1 MDVSEREFAGYFRAR
16 HDAVRRTACP
26 MCGDRDRASFVPAP
40 RWDAASRGRRSTVMP
55 AHLGPIMIAR
65 TRTLGLMGTPKGER
79 RRQELVTAAA
89 ELLRAG
95 GFDAVRHRAV
105 AEKAGLPLASTTYYF
120 ESLDDLVTAAVE
132 LTSREELGEGHQ
144 QLEAAPAEL
153 PELVLDLLLG
163 PESRGGGLE
172 AVLLRYER
180 LVGAGRRPYLAPL
193 MRALRGELDTLLADI
208 LARAGHPLDEVALRD
223 LVSLVDGAVISALI
237 EADPDPRAA
246 AREVLLRHL

>member
-1 MDVSEREFAGYFRAR
+1 
-16 HDAVRRTACP
+16 
-26 MCGDRDRASFVPAP
+26 
-40 RWDAASRGRRSTVMP
+40 
-55 AHLGPIMIAR
+55 
-65 TRTLGLMGTPKGER
+65 MGTAKGER

-120 ESLDDLVTAAVE
+120 GSLDDLVTAAVDR
-132 LTSREELGEGHQ
+132 TSRDELAEGRRRLDALDAESATPGE
-144 QLEAAPAEL
+144 PA
-153 PELVLDLLLG
+153 ELVLDLLLG
-163 PESRGGGLE
+163 PESRDGGLD

-193 MRALRGELDTLLADI
+193 MRELRHELDALLQEI
-208 LARAGHPLDEVALRD
+208 LARSGRSLGATELRD
-223 LVSLVDGAVISALI
+223 VVSLVDGEVISALI

>member
-1 MDVSEREFAGYFRAR
+1 
-16 HDAVRRTACP
+16 
-26 MCGDRDRASFVPAP
+26 
-40 RWDAASRGRRSTVMP
+40 
-55 AHLGPIMIAR
+55 
-65 TRTLGLMGTPKGER
+65 MGTPKGER
-79 RRQELVTAAA
+79 RRHELISAAA
-89 ELLRAG
+89 ALLRSG

-120 ESLDDLVTAAVE
+120 ESLDELVLAAVE
-132 LTSREELGEGHQ
+132 RTSRDELAEGHA
-144 QLEAAPAEL
+144 LSGDAA
-153 PELVLDLLLG
+153 ELVLDLLLG
-163 PESRGGGLE
+163 PESRGGGLD

-193 MRALRGELDTLLADI
+193 MRELRVELDALLAGI